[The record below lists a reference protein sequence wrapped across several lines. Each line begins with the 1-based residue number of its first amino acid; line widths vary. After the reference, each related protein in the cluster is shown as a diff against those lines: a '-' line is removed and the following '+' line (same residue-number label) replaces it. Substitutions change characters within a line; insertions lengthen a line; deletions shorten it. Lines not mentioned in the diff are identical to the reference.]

1 MWAVAALVLAGSVS
15 IEPANHQAVI
25 FYNAR
30 VALRENKPNE
40 ALKLWLLRNV
50 VASDE
55 GHVGRFD
62 PELRSVT
69 WAALGTLG
77 LCGDGFPKD
86 QEGGAGLW
94 PIAVHN
100 EVVGALTK
108 GPVPSPQNPYDA
120 LDAKR
125 QQRRIS
131 LHDVLDPSE
140 LRTVTFFRTSCLAAD
155 ATMLSLGKTTLSV
168 DLEDRLVT
176 APVMR
181 QLLLHA
187 LNTLDRSK
195 VESVAVIEARIFD
208 IDLAMVQLAERRARQ
223 KAMAERAA
231 GRRAGLSD
239 VATAENADAVRKWP
253 KGSRQ
258 YEVLQK
264 TLTWSPD
271 EWLTLSQERRQFL
284 FAQAKPLAATPET
297 ADFPASRGPE
307 RRSAPVGPSAIEAL
321 ALGISDRLAARGQG
335 EEVEDWLGF
344 LELKDKPARRGTV
357 TSGDRGKQL
366 LALEPATGF
375 KERAVIALHRGVAAL
390 ESGNQLEA
398 LQSFGF
404 AMAHAEES
412 REQAVVLPLARR
424 WLSYVLSRYTTNGE
438 VLRTLRALVPRQ
450 ELNSVFED
458 LLWRAAL
465 RADEKSFETISA
477 SVQRG
482 SSLDARIAKLR
493 PLAKGDVGGLA
504 TTLRD
509 AAVDEPHFT
518 LRFVKL
524 LLEKIEAEEADVRV
538 ANIPMLKALT
548 RVLDAI
554 SLSTT
559 TAKSQARLS
568 DELRG
573 RVQGVLDG
581 LSQFDTTEQGR
592 ARSLGLRYE
601 TFAGNIRLAPS
612 DPLPWPFS
620 PPTVAAASVF
630 IPLKLEPLEWKN
642 GEGQLV
648 FGWRVTE

>member
-1 MWAVAALVLAGSVS
+1 MLSPLAALVLSGSVS
-15 IEPANHQAVI
+15 LEPRLPGGGGPTSAELRSAPVNNQALI
-25 FYNAR
+25 FFNAR
-30 VALRENKPNE
+30 VALRESRSNE
-40 ALKLWLLRNV
+40 AVKLWLLRNV
-50 VASDE
+50 VARDE

-62 PELRSVT
+62 QDLRSVT
-69 WAALGTLG
+69 WAALGALG

-86 QEGGAGLW
+86 EEGGAGLW

-100 EVVGALTK
+100 EVVASLTK
-108 GPVPSPQNPYDA
+108 GPIPSPSNPFDA
-120 LDAKR
+120 LDARR
-125 QQRRIS
+125 QSRRIS
-131 LHDVLDPSE
+131 LHDVLDPAE

-155 ATMLSLGKTTLSV
+155 LTMLAMGKTTLSV
-168 DLEDRLVT
+168 DLTDRLAT

-181 QLLLHA
+181 QLLLRS
-187 LNTLDRSK
+187 LETLDRTK
-195 VESVAVIEARIFD
+195 VESTAAIEARIFD
-208 IDLAMVQLAERRARQ
+208 IDLAMVQLAERKARQ
-223 KAMAERAA
+223 KAMAERQR
-231 GRRAGLSD
+231 GRRVGLSD
-239 VATAENADAVRKWP
+239 AAAAENAEEARKWP

-271 EWLTLSQERRQFL
+271 EWLTLSPERRLFL

-297 ADFPASRGPE
+297 
-307 RRSAPVGPSAIEAL
+307 IEAL
-321 ALGISDRLAARGQG
+321 SLGISDRLAARGNG
-335 EEVEDWLGF
+335 EEVESWIGF
-344 LELKDKPARRGTV
+344 LELKGTPARRGVV

-366 LALEPATGF
+366 LALEPASGF

-390 ESGNQLEA
+390 EKGDQLEA
-398 LQSFGF
+398 LRSFGF

-412 REQAVVLPLARR
+412 RESAVVLPLARR
-424 WLSYVLSRYTTNGE
+424 WLSYVLSRYTTNAE
-438 VLRTLRALVPRQ
+438 VLGTLRALVPRQ

-465 RADEKSFETISA
+465 RADERSFEALAA

-482 SSLDARIAKLR
+482 SSLDARIARLK
-493 PLAKGDVGGLA
+493 PLAKGDVGAMA
-504 TTLRD
+504 TALRD
-509 AAVDEPHFT
+509 GAADEPHFT

-524 LLEKIEAEEADVRV
+524 LLEKIEAEDADVRI

-548 RVLDAI
+548 RVLDFIATT
-554 SLSTT
+554 TT
-559 TAKSQARLS
+559 TAKSQVRFA

-573 RVQGVLDG
+573 RVQGILEG

-592 ARSLGLRYE
+592 QRSLGLRYE

-630 IPLKLEPLEWKN
+630 VPLKLVPLEWKN
-642 GEGQLV
+642 AEGELV